1 MVDGQ
6 RLELRCERYVPT
18 FSLPAAKDGIT
29 RWEGRRAEKG
39 RGSSREG
46 EGSQPGFA
54 RAHSWVTEG
63 RGEESRAEQ
72 SNLGGGGAQ
81 RWAVW
86 AGEER
91 GSFPPAPT
99 SLKATV
105 GVASSRFGEVGNLR
119 HHSIGDGYQGTEQL
133 AQCCIQHSE
142 QRTERGGTLIAF
154 WLVHLPVQ
162 VRNLTFPTG

>member
-72 SNLGGGGAQ
+72 SNLGG
-81 RWAVW
+81 
-86 AGEER
+86 
-91 GSFPPAPT
+91 
-99 SLKATV
+99 
-105 GVASSRFGEVGNLR
+105 ASEVGGVGGGGEGKLPPSS
-119 HHSIGDGYQGTEQL
+119 HLSQSYGG
-133 AQCCIQHSE
+133 
-142 QRTERGGTLIAF
+142 RGL
-154 WLVHLPVQ
+154 
-162 VRNLTFPTG
+162 FPLWRSWKPEASLHR